1 MNLLKKSFQYTVLFT
16 LFLSLLLGLRLPSAT
31 AAAGGAAPIDAVL
44 VLDVSYSM
52 DSSDREKIGNEAMKM
67 FIDMLSEKGDRVG
80 VVAYTDKIQREKALL
95 EIRSPED
102 KQNLKSFIDQ
112 LNRGSYT
119 DVSVGLKEAVQILK
133 DGAAANANREPI
145 IILLADGNDELD
157 PKSGRTEAQSN
168 EEREQA
174 VRSANDNGIPI
185 YTIGL
190 NADGKLNK
198 AALEELSKETGGK
211 SFVTDSADDL
221 PQILSEIFASH
232 LELNIVPVNSFTANG
247 DFQDVKITVPNSNVL
262 EANISIMSS
271 KPVEAKLVDPSGNA
285 VAIPSDEVV
294 LATSKSYTLL
304 KLIKPVQG
312 DWTLKIKGVDQD
324 KIDINL
330 IFNYDLTL
338 ELEPL
343 ATTNYSKGDKVKLNA
358 FLASK
363 GQRLSDAE
371 QYRNMNAVM
380 FVKDLT
386 TGNSEEVAMKL
397 DGDHFAG
404 EYKIPESR
412 DYEIIVRA
420 EEQSFFRESEPMTI
434 SASSGGT
441 GGTATPAEEADDKP
455 FPIWT
460 VVIAAVVVLALLGAG
475 YWVWGMMKER
485 SRGFVGQMIIEIRDE
500 NTGDKSSPQ
509 YKRLSHFKGKFQLHQ
524 LLQLA
529 PELKETEKIV
539 FKPANKDRIALING
553 SLCKVEKSGRAVGDG
568 RQLELQSGDRIT
580 VSLTQVDKTIYIEYL
595 V

>member
-1 MNLLKKSFQYTVLFT
+1 MSLLKRGFQYTILLT
-16 LFLSLLLGLRLPSAT
+16 MLLSLLLGLHLPAAA

-67 FIDMLSEKGDRVG
+67 FIDMLSEKGDRVSI
-80 VVAYTDKIQREKALL
+80 VAYTDKIQREKALL

-102 KQNLKSFIDQ
+102 KGNLKSFIDQ

-133 DGAAANANREPI
+133 DGAAANREPI
-145 IILLADGNDELD
+145 IILLADGNNELD

-174 VRSANDNGIPI
+174 VRTANDSGIPI

-198 AALEELSKETGGK
+198 AALEVLAEQTGGK

-312 DWTLKIKGVDQD
+312 DWTLKIKGVNQD

-343 ATTNYSKGDKVKLNA
+343 AAAGYSKGDKVKLNA
-358 FLASK
+358 YLASK
-363 GQRLSDAE
+363 GQRLSDAG

-386 TGNSEEVAMKL
+386 TGNTEEVAMKL

-404 EYKIPESR
+404 EYKLPESR

-420 EEQSFFRESEPMTI
+420 EEQSFFRESEPVTI
-434 SASSGGT
+434 SASSGSP
-441 GGTATPAEEADDKP
+441 GGTTNPEEVADDKP

-460 VVIAAVVVLALLGAG
+460 VVIIAVAVLALLGAG
-475 YWVWGMMKER
+475 YWFLGVMKER
-485 SRGFVGQMIIEIRDE
+485 NRGFVGQLIIEVRDE
-500 NTGDKSSPQ
+500 NTGDKTPPQ
-509 YKRLSHFKGKFQLHQ
+509 YKRLSQFKGKFLLHQ

-539 FKPANKDRIALING
+539 FKPANKDRIALLNG
-553 SLCKVEKSGRAVGDG
+553 SLCRVEKSGRAVGDG

-580 VSLTQVDKTIYIEYL
+580 ISLTQVDKTIYIEYL

>member
-1 MNLLKKSFQYTVLFT
+1 MSLLKKGFQYTILLT
-16 LFLSLLLGLRLPSAT
+16 MLLSLLLGLHLPSAT

-67 FIDMLSEKGDRVG
+67 FIDMLSEKGDRVSI
-80 VVAYTDKIQREKALL
+80 VAYTDKIQREKALL

-102 KQNLKSFIDQ
+102 KGNLKSFIDQ

-133 DGAAANANREPI
+133 DGAAANREPI
-145 IILLADGNDELD
+145 IILLADGNNELD

-174 VRSANDNGIPI
+174 VQTANDNGIPI

-198 AALEELSKETGGK
+198 AALEELSQQTGGK

-285 VAIPSDEVV
+285 VAIPSDDVV

-312 DWTLKIKGVDQD
+312 DWTLKIKGVNQD

-343 ATTNYSKGDKVKLNA
+343 AATSYSKGDKVKLNA
-358 FLASK
+358 YLASK

-386 TGNSEEVAMKL
+386 TGNTEEVAMKL

-404 EYKIPESR
+404 EYKLPESR
-412 DYEIIVRA
+412 DYEIKVRA
-420 EEQSFFRESEPMTI
+420 EEQSFFRESEPVTI
-434 SASSGGT
+434 SATSGSSGGT
-441 GGTATPAEEADDKP
+441 TNPAEEADDKP

-460 VVIAAVVVLALLGAG
+460 VVIIAVAVLALLGAG
-475 YWVWGMMKER
+475 YWLMGVMKER
-485 SRGFVGQMIIEIRDE
+485 NRGFVGQLIIEVRDE
-500 NTGDKSSPQ
+500 NTGDKTPPQ
-509 YKRLSHFKGKFQLHQ
+509 YKRLSQFKGKFLLHQ

-553 SLCKVEKSGRAVGDG
+553 SLCRVEKSGRAVGDG
-568 RQLELQSGDRIT
+568 RQLELQNGDRIT

>member
-1 MNLLKKSFQYTVLFT
+1 MLLRKRHIFKPIVAMLLLMLLLFT
-16 LFLSLLLGLRLPSAT
+16 SMSTVAS
-31 AAAGGAAPIDAVL
+31 AAGGAAPIDAVL

-52 DSSDREKIGNEAMKM
+52 DNSDRDKIGNEAMKM

-80 VVAYTDKIQREKALL
+80 IVAYTDKIQREKALL
-95 EIRSPED
+95 EIRSQGD
-102 KQNLKSFIDQ
+102 KENLKTFIDQ

-119 DVSVGLKEAVQILK
+119 DIAVGLKEAVQILQ
-133 DGAAANANREPI
+133 DGAAANREPI
-145 IILLADGNDELD
+145 IILLADGNNQLD

-168 EEREQA
+168 QEMEQA
-174 VRSANDNGIPI
+174 VQTANDNNIPI

-198 AALEELSKETGGK
+198 AALEELSKETNGK
-211 SFVTDSADDL
+211 SFATDTADDL
-221 PQILSEIFASH
+221 PRILSEIFASH
-232 LELNIVPVNSFTANG
+232 QELNIVPVNSFTANG
-247 DFQDVKITVPNSNVL
+247 NYQDVKITVPNNNVL
-262 EANISIMSS
+262 EANISIMST
-271 KPVEAKLVDPSGNA
+271 KPVEAKLIDPAGNA
-285 VAIPSDEVV
+285 VPIPSNDVV
-294 LATSKSYTLL
+294 LATSKSYSLL

-312 DWTLKIKGVDQD
+312 DWTLQIKGVAQD

-338 ELEPL
+338 EIEPL
-343 ATTNYSKGDKVKLNA
+343 PSTTYSKGDKVKLNA
-358 FLASK
+358 YLASK
-363 GQRLSDAE
+363 GQRLSDGA
-371 QYRNMNAVM
+371 QYRNMNAIM

-386 TGNSEEVAMKL
+386 TGDTEEVAMTL

-404 EYKIPESR
+404 EYKIPDHR
-412 DYEIIVRA
+412 DYEIKVRA
-420 EEQSFFRESEPMTI
+420 EEQSFFRESAPVTI
-434 SASSGGT
+434 SASTGSSGGT
-441 GGTATPAEEADDKP
+441 SPVEEAADKP

-460 VVIAAVVVLALLGAG
+460 VVIIAIAVIALLGAA
-475 YWVWGMMKER
+475 YWIWGMMKER
-485 SRGFVGQMIIEIRDE
+485 NRGFVGQMIIEIRDE

-539 FKPANKDRIALING
+539 FKPADKDRVVLLNG
-553 SLCKVEKSGRAVGDG
+553 SLCKVEKSGRAVMDG
-568 RQLELQSGDRIT
+568 RNLELQSGDRIT